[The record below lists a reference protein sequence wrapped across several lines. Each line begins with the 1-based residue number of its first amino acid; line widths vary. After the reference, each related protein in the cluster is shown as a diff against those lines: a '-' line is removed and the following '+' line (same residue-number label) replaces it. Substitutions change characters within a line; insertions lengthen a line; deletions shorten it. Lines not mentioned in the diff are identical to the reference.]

1 MFVVASRAIVKKIR
15 YREKSVLRYE
25 LQIKYT
31 HATIINAFTRHKKK
45 MYRCIDGYE
54 IRMDEIRI
62 CQRRN
67 ILKSNATIGG
77 SRIYVYRLT

>member
-45 MYRCIDGYE
+45 CIDVSTVMRFE
-54 IRMDEIRI
+54 WM
-62 CQRRN
+62 
-67 ILKSNATIGG
+67 K
-77 SRIYVYRLT
+77 